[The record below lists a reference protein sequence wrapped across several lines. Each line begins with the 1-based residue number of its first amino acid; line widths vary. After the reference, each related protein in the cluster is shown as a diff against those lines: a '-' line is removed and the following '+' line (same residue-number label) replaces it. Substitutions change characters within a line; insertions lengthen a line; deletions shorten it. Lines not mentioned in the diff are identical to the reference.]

1 MQVSE
6 RRISNYSLISS
17 DYNAETGESV
27 VTIHTEEGNFTGKA
41 RLHPADADNASRFFG
56 CQIAEQRAAIKWH
69 KTQLRILREQE
80 TVIFAFVKETFGY
93 ENNTEA
99 AKHLTSHPVM
109 QDIWVKHSILKRAIK
124 TREKG
129 IENAIK
135 LRDKAAA
142 SKRKRSE

>member
-6 RRISNYSLISS
+6 RRINNYSLISS

-27 VTIHTEEGNFTGKA
+27 VTIHTEEGNFTGRA

-69 KTQLRILREQE
+69 KAQLRILREQE
-80 TVIFAFVKETFGY
+80 AAIFAFIKETFGY
-93 ENNTEA
+93 DTNISTVKLFNSNPT
-99 AKHLTSHPVM
+99 LR
-109 QDIWVKHSILKRAIK
+109 DIWLKHSILRRAIK
-124 TREKG
+124 TREDG
-129 IENAIK
+129 IQYAIK

-142 SKRKRSE
+142 VKRKRSE